1 LHENMKGVKLRLRK
15 GVEELDEEI
24 RRIREQYLRGDLSL
38 PEYLDRRVALEA
50 EKVRRVLDNLR
61 ALHRRG

>member
-1 LHENMKGVKLRLRK
+1 MHENMKGVKLRLRK

>member
-1 LHENMKGVKLRLRK
+1 MHENMEEVKLRLRK

>member
-1 LHENMKGVKLRLRK
+1 MKGVKLRLRK
-15 GVEELDEEI
+15 GVEELDEGI

-38 PEYLDRRVALEA
+38 LEYLDRRVALEA
-50 EKVRRVLDNLR
+50 EKVRRVLENLR